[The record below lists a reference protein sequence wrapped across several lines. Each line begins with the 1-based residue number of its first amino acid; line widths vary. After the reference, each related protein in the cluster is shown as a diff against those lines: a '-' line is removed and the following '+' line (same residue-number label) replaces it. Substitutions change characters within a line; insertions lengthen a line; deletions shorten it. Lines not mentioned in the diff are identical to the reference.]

1 MSSEFRDIKKN
12 NPNNLI
18 YEYKT
23 EGISS
28 KNFSVYQNLIDLGK
42 IKKRKSKIKIRRSD
56 KCNEKWFFK
65 RFFFLATENADS

>member
-56 KCNEKWFFK
+56 KCNEK
-65 RFFFLATENADS
+65 